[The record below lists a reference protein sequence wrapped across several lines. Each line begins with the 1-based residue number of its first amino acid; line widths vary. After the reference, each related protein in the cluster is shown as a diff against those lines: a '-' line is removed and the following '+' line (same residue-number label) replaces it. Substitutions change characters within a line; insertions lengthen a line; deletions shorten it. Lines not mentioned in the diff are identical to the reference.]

1 VKVFIL
7 RGLPG
12 CGKTTWIEKQI
23 RHLSD
28 AEQITVCS
36 ADHFHMRDGKYQ
48 FDARNIGPAHNVC
61 LDKFLR
67 ACEHSVACIY
77 VDNTNISAWE
87 IAPYY
92 RFAECYTSVRE
103 VEVRIVQ
110 INCTLECALRN
121 NIHNVPSSTIWEM
134 QRRLL
139 TEQLPPH
146 WKLDVLPGW
155 EFPQLPEVRGHAA
168 QS

>member
-1 VKVFIL
+1 MKVFIL

-87 IAPYY
+87 FAPYY
-92 RFAECYTSVRE
+92 RLAEVLGYP
-103 VEVRIVQ
+103 VRI
-110 INCTLECALRN
+110 LR
-121 NIHNVPSSTIWEM
+121 IHCDPLVAWERNLHKVSLKTVLDM
-134 QRRLL
+134 NHRLHN
-139 TEQLPPH
+139 ESLPPW
-146 WKLDVLPGW
+146 WKEEIIPAT
-155 EFPQLPEVRGHAA
+155 F
-168 QS
+168 